1 MGWWWW
7 GSLEMKVMGC
17 WTSGSNTPS
26 ELPQSEEPRQ
36 SALGWMLSIIFGS
49 LERRLL
55 RGLGFERER
64 KNGLSSFKGEA
75 LWGG

>member
-1 MGWWWW
+1 MGWW

-17 WTSGSNTPS
+17 WTNGSNTPS

-36 SALGWMLSIIFGS
+36 SAPGWMLSIIFGS
-49 LERRLL
+49 LGRRFLH
-55 RGLGFERER
+55 GLDFECKR
-64 KNGLSSFKGEA
+64 KNDLSSFIGEA